1 MVGLTTVTVQ
11 LLSPLVGGLARDDHS
26 GHVVGAVAA
35 RILTG
40 ILVVRTVSGLSPDPP
55 VCFGEG
61 LRSGFRV

>member
-1 MVGLTTVTVQ
+1 VALAVVGLTTVTVQ

-40 ILVVRTVSGLSPDPP
+40 ILVVRTVSGLKS
-55 VCFGEG
+55 
-61 LRSGFRV
+61 